1 MTMPTTRTFNAPIE
15 QNDLSRN
22 RLSRALRFVQEQ
34 GLGEVLRQV
43 RSYGLR
49 GSLSFVGRN
58 VRHIIADRIARRWD
72 KTHNVDTAGSIQL
85 KFLDVIGPHR
95 DLGNE
100 CVCTS
105 PKSFD
110 FIMQHLPQ
118 DLSRYTFIDIGAG
131 KSRTLLLA
139 SCHGFAKVTGVEF
152 ARELV
157 AISRDNI
164 ANFRSAKQKCRDVMI
179 EAGDAAEYAFPNDPL
194 VVYLYNPFSP
204 EVFDKVLNNLIATL
218 TASRQECYLVY
229 ASSSNNTIGWAKPA
243 ITSSG
248 YFTELPVAP
257 MPLFLDAV
265 RTISYAVYRGR

>member
-1 MTMPTTRTFNAPIE
+1 MTTTPSINANAIMHS
-15 QNDLSRN
+15 DLSRN
-22 RLSRALRFVQEQ
+22 RVSRAFKFVQDK
-34 GLGEVLRQV
+34 GPGEVLRQV

-49 GSLSFVGRN
+49 GSMSFVGRN
-58 VRHIIADRIARRWD
+58 VRHVIADRIARQWD
-72 KTHNVDTAGSIQL
+72 KAHNVDTAGSIQL

-95 DLGNE
+95 DFGNE

-110 FIMQHLPQ
+110 FIMQHLPE

-139 SCHGFAKVTGVEF
+139 SCHGFEKVTGVEF

-157 AISRDNI
+157 AISRENI
-164 ANFRSAKQKCRDVMI
+164 ANFRNDNQKCRDVMI
-179 EAGDAAEYAFPNDPL
+179 EAGDAAEYDFPSDAL
-194 VVYLYNPFSP
+194 VVYFYNPFSP

-243 ITSSG
+243 IASSG
-248 YFTELPVAP
+248 YFTELPTRR
-257 MPLFLDAV
+257 MPLFWDAV
-265 RTISYAVYRGR
+265 RTINYAVYRAR

>member
-1 MTMPTTRTFNAPIE
+1 MPAMRSISAAPIE
-15 QNDLSRN
+15 HNDLSRN
-22 RLSRALRFVQEQ
+22 RVSRAVRFVQQQ

-43 RSYGLR
+43 RAYGVR
-49 GSLSFVGRN
+49 GSLSFAGRN
-58 VRHIIADRIARRWD
+58 IRHIVADRIARQWD
-72 KTHNVDTAGSIQL
+72 KAHNVDTAGSIQL
-85 KFLDVIGPHR
+85 KFLDVIGPNR
-95 DLGNE
+95 DFGNE

-139 SCHGFAKVTGVEF
+139 SGYGFEKVTGVEF

-157 AISRDNI
+157 AISRKNI
-164 ANFRSAKQKCRDVMI
+164 ANFVNAKQKCHDVMI
-179 EAGDAAEYAFPNDPL
+179 EAGDAAEYVFPSNAL
-194 VVYLYNPFSP
+194 VVYFYNPFSP

-218 TASRQECYLVY
+218 TASRQECYLIY

-243 ITSSG
+243 IASSG
-248 YFTELPVAP
+248 YFTELPTAP
-257 MPLFLDAV
+257 MPLFWDAV
-265 RTISYAVYRGR
+265 RTINYAVYRAR